1 MTAAQ
6 GGSGTA
12 WLVGLDVDGTILLQ
26 DETMSP
32 GVPEAVA
39 RLRDGGHEVTIATG
53 RSWMAHA
60 ALRRGARA
68 DRRLRGVLERRG
80 DHATHRATGGSGGTS
95 RRSIRRPVLSLLRER
110 LPDARYMVEL
120 GSGQRLY
127 TAQLDDWTLDG
138 GRQVRFEELAAAPV
152 SRIVVVS
159 PGHDE
164 DDFHR
169 LVADAGLNEV
179 SYAIGWTAWLDIA
192 PQGVDKGTA
201 MERVRARLGIDG
213 RQVLVAGDGR
223 NDIGMFGW
231 ALGVGGRAVA
241 MGQAPDVVKDA
252 AGEVT
257 GDVVDGGLA
266 VALDT
271 LPAPIDVGAG
281 EVASA

>member
-1 MTAAQ
+1 MTAP
-6 GGSGTA
+6 

-39 RLRDGGHEVTIATG
+39 RVRDAGHEVTIATG
-53 RSWMAHA
+53 RSWMAT
-60 ALRRGARA
+60 RRYVEELGLTAEYVVCSNGAVTM
-68 DRRLRGVLERRG
+68 RRVGDEWERWNVETF
-80 DHATHRATGGSGGTS
+80 DPS
-95 RRSIRRPVLSLLRER
+95 PVLALLRDR
-110 LPDARYMVEL
+110 LPEARYMVEL
-120 GSGQRLY
+120 ASGQRLY
-127 TAQLDDWTLDG
+127 TEQLDDWTLDG
-138 GRQVRFEELAAAPV
+138 GRRVSFDELAAEPV
-152 SRIVVVS
+152 SRVVVVS

-164 DDFHR
+164 EDFHR

-201 MERVRARLGIDG
+201 LEQVRAELGLAED
-213 RQVLVAGDGR
+213 RVLVAGDGR

-231 ALGVGGRAVA
+231 ARALGGRAVA

-252 AGEVT
+252 ATEVT
-257 GDVVDGGLA
+257 GDVADGGLA

-271 LPAPIDVGAG
+271 LPAPAQVSAG
-281 EVASA
+281 Q

>member
-1 MTAAQ
+1 MTAPWFIA
-6 GGSGTA
+6 
-12 WLVGLDVDGTILLQ
+12 LDVDGTILLQ

-39 RLRDGGHEVTIATG
+39 RLRAAGHIVTIATG
-53 RSWMAHA
+53 RSWMGT
-60 ALRRGARA
+60 RRYVEQLGMEPEFVVCSNGAVTM
-68 DRRLRGVLERRG
+68 RRTAEGWERWNVETF
-80 DHATHRATGGSGGTS
+80 DPT
-95 RRSIRRPVLSLLRER
+95 PVLSLLRDR

-127 TAQLDDWTLDG
+127 TEMLDDWTLDG
-138 GRQVRFEELAAAPV
+138 GRQVSFDELGAAEV

-164 DDFHR
+164 EDFHR

-201 MERVRARLGIDG
+201 LAQVHSTLGLSPER
-213 RQVLVAGDGR
+213 VLVAGDGR

-231 ALGVGGRAVA
+231 ARSLGGRAVA
-241 MGQAPDVVKDA
+241 MGQAPAEVKDA
-252 AGEVT
+252 ASEVT
-257 GDVVDGGLA
+257 GDVIDGGLA
-266 VALDT
+266 RVLNT
-271 LPAPIDVGAG
+271 LPAAAQVSAG
-281 EVASA
+281 E